1 MVCWH
6 NGKRNSIGSAI
17 SSWPLQT
24 PRRSSPALSIHTHF
38 FPFPLL
44 YPRVTKKR
52 WPKSVYFSC
61 LFDYNYCYLRGCLI
75 TALLFWYALL
85 LLYYFDRVKDD
96 NHILPEWIAY
106 HYTQLPLR
114 HLVVGVDPLSNSP
127 PTEILRRWNRT
138 SSKHVESDEYPNMD
152 MEIQMWGDEQIYRGM
167 DPEEAFKNAYHIA
180 HMRKNMEGEEV
191 IRLNNR
197 LMFFFSRCME
207 YHKLQGRT
215 WVLLIDSDEFLT
227 FNYMHSNDVTDPP
240 RPAIQELAPKLSN
253 ESLGQLRWW
262 RRRTNYQMDV
272 QKRLPPAETTTIA
285 EFILAEADQHPW
297 KFEDIACYSFPRLMY
312 GAQESEES
320 QVRAGVPDGVDPY
333 KLQTLRFIRHSP
345 KIKNNKNR
353 SGKNMIDVSRLSLK
367 DLWKTSGSPHHTLEN
382 ECWQEFRFN
391 TILRANHYLG
401 SWEVSHTCI
410 FVWSK
415 SSLLLLLIFWMKW
428 ENCCVI

>member
-1 MVCWH
+1 
-6 NGKRNSIGSAI
+6 
-17 SSWPLQT
+17 
-24 PRRSSPALSIHTHF
+24 
-38 FPFPLL
+38 
-44 YPRVTKKR
+44 
-52 WPKSVYFSC
+52 
-61 LFDYNYCYLRGCLI
+61 
-75 TALLFWYALL
+75 
-85 LLYYFDRVKDD
+85 
-96 NHILPEWIAY
+96 
-106 HYTQLPLR
+106 
-114 HLVVGVDPLSNSP
+114 
-127 PTEILRRWNRT
+127 
-138 SSKHVESDEYPNMD
+138 VESDEYPNMD
-152 MEIQMWGDEQIYRGM
+152 MDIQMWGDEQIYRGI
-167 DPEEAFKNAYHIA
+167 DPEEAFKNAFHSKKT
-180 HMRKNMEGEEV
+180 RKSIEEEEV
-191 IRLNNR
+191 TRLNNR

-272 QKRLPPAETTTIA
+272 QKRLPLAETTTIA

-401 SWEVSHTCI
+401 SWED
-410 FVWSK
+410 WSARSDK
-415 SSLLLLLIFWMKW
+415 RRNRREFNTKKNFREKFEDNDVRPWIKKFHDTFGEKGINLLNFKG
-428 ENCCVI
+428 